1 MRRLGVSSAV
11 DSANSRSRALTNVP
25 GGGGILVGKK
35 VIIIVVGK
43 KVIKITK
50 PISKTRQYKMV
61 HVNHLEEVT
70 LASTDNRGE
79 LDSGETGRH

>member
-1 MRRLGVSSAV
+1 MF
-11 DSANSRSRALTNVP
+11 P
-25 GGGGILVGKK
+25 GGGILVGSQ

-43 KVIKITK
+43 KVIKIIKITK
-50 PISKTRQYKMV
+50 PISKIRQDKMV
-61 HVNHLEEVT
+61 NVDHLEEVT